1 MENGSQAPKY
11 TKSFVKEDKVSVSK
25 DRKKII
31 IYIGNIMVS
40 LNIAY
45 VRAILNNLE
54 KEQQSSSETAS

>member
-31 IYIGNIMVS
+31 VHIGRMMIS
-40 LNIAY
+40 LNVNY

-54 KEQQSSSETAS
+54 NEQSNQEKAS